1 MAHYLMI
8 NLIHLFFIKLELS
21 LLLKKYDIDIEN
33 IEKECPDDDDFF
45 IKISMKID
53 DFIEVGRNLK
63 VSERKME
70 TIMQKPDD
78 SEKKVAV
85 LWAWKR
91 KFGSDATYLALIKA
105 FLDIEDRIMAEC
117 IMKYA
122 KDVFIAPQSRKISQ
136 MAPEKSFRNWATM
149 SESEQESV
157 RNDLRKE
164 NSHVRET
171 YASLIVKLNA
181 SFINR
186 NVNPRKVQLFV
197 ENYGIPEGSKFSSS
211 AFEFNKDDNMDDV
224 FLILSRHS
232 SWFNH
237 QLFTVTVNNMGDQ
250 SEKNM
255 LKQYQEAILIPYLK
269 RCIFEIPS
277 QSFSLSLP
285 LKNTSLFLKVF
296 DKILLSGLE
305 VKAVQQNLAELLGL
319 NTSILHF
326 QFYEKGC
333 FELVF
338 SVNTAVFNPL
348 KCQHLEWDPSREA
361 FRITTELVAIL

>member
-157 RNDLRKE
+157 RNDLIKE

-171 YASLIVKLNA
+171 YASLIVKLND

-269 RCIFEIPS
+269 R
-277 QSFSLSLP
+277 
-285 LKNTSLFLKVF
+285 
-296 DKILLSGLE
+296 
-305 VKAVQQNLAELLGL
+305 
-319 NTSILHF
+319 
-326 QFYEKGC
+326 Y
-333 FELVF
+333 
-338 SVNTAVFNPL
+338 
-348 KCQHLEWDPSREA
+348 
-361 FRITTELVAIL
+361 